1 MTERQSEIDTL
12 RGLACLLL
20 VAYHVV
26 GASADS
32 GLLLAD
38 GWLRNTNDYLAY
50 LRMPLFTVLS
60 GYVYAMRPFSGQTL
74 AFLRGK
80 ARRLLIPMLFVGTI
94 FAITQNLAPGANAEV
109 EKWYLL
115 HIVPV
120 AHFWFVESLFIIFLL
135 IVPLERSSLL
145 SSMLS
150 FLIVFA
156 ISVVF
161 YLFFP
166 ITKLFSISGAT
177 YLLPYFLFGLLCG
190 RFKVINFVPR
200 AWAGLMA
207 CGALGALVLF
217 GHYQYSTRSVF
228 AIGVGIL
235 ACAALLT
242 SRINVGVLARI
253 GVYSYTI
260 YLLHVFFTAGSRIF
274 LNRAGVDAVYVL
286 FVIGSAAGI
295 LGPIVLEV
303 VFGRFPWFKL
313 LVSGQSYKTKRKLS
327 VGSSSTQAP

>member
-1 MTERQSEIDTL
+1 MAERQSEIDTL

-26 GASADS
+26 GATAES
-32 GLLLAD
+32 GLLLSD
-38 GWLRNTNDYLAY
+38 GWLRDTNDYLAY

-60 GYVYAMRPFSGQTL
+60 GYVYAARPFSGQAL

-80 ARRLLIPMLFVGTI
+80 ARRLLIPMLVVGTI
-94 FAITQNLAPGANAEV
+94 FAIMQSLVPGANAQV

-135 IVPLERSSLL
+135 IVPLERLGLL
-145 SSMLS
+145 SSMPS
-150 FLIVFA
+150 YLIVFA
-156 ISVVF
+156 VSVVL

-177 YLLPYFLFGLLCG
+177 YLLPYFLFGLWCG
-190 RFKVINFVPR
+190 RFRVINYVPR
-200 AWAGLMA
+200 VWAGLMA
-207 CGALGALVLF
+207 CGVLAAMVLF
-217 GHYQYSTRSVF
+217 GHYQYPTRSVF
-228 AIGVGIL
+228 AIVVGIL

-242 SRINVGVLARI
+242 SRVNVGVLARI

-274 LNRAGVDAVYVL
+274 LSRAGVDAVYVL
-286 FVIGSAAGI
+286 FVIGTAAGI
-295 LGPIVLEV
+295 LGPIMLEAI
-303 VFGRFPWFKL
+303 FGRFPWFKL
-313 LVSGQSYKTKRKLS
+313 LVSGQSYKAKRKLPT
-327 VGSSSTQAP
+327 GSTQTL